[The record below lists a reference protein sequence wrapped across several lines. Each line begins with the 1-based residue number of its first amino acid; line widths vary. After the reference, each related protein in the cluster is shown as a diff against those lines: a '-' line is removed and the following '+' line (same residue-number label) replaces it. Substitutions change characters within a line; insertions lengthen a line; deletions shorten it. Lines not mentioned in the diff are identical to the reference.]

1 MTSQLSYSSKV
12 LQSIIIFIFHAILKS
27 LLPPFTYRINSK
39 PRVHYC
45 LKVVILYHST
55 HHLFG
60 SFPHNTISD
69 GGMYITCRLASLDEW
84 LNITDLVS
92 TCDKHVMLVLFC

>member
-1 MTSQLSYSSKV
+1 M
-12 LQSIIIFIFHAILKS
+12 LKS
-27 LLPPFTYRINSK
+27 LLPPSHIVLTPYQEFII
-39 PRVHYC
+39 
-45 LKVVILYHST
+45 VVILYHST
-55 HHLFG
+55 LNLFG

-69 GGMYITCRLASLDEW
+69 GGVYITCRLASLDEW